1 MFSITSCKLNWTI
14 NDGKGINYHYI
25 YLPKFFIYYLY
36 NKCLPVGFNGATVW
50 TVVFT
55 VVEEDVD
62 KDDWASPFG
71 Y

>member
-1 MFSITSCKLNWTI
+1 MIEKEWMTI
-14 NDGKGINYHYI
+14 IYI
-25 YLPKFFIYYLY
+25 IPKIFIYYLY
-36 NKCLPVGFNGATVW
+36 NKCLPVGINGATVW
-50 TVVFT
+50 SVVFT